1 MSNDFASFAGT
12 SAAMSAEPNSKKLD
26 LPIRLF

>member
-12 SAAMSAEPNSKKLD
+12 SAAMSTEPNCKTD